1 VFGIV
6 GLAAPDND
14 VLSRNAP
21 AVVVSVVI
29 ALIGLV
35 IALLPARESSARAT
49 RGTAATRW
57 TGRSP
62 RARTA
67 EPAGGWNGTGCHNVG
82 PIVTQT
88 SDPVADGSAA
98 ARLLDVRSLYAE
110 PDALLSPR
118 GQQVVAR
125 FPGAEIIEV
134 PSHWQIPEL
143 HGNSGNVDRWVRV
156 KTETLVLG
164 VKKSLSARPNGR
176 SSDFIAPSTSNGC
189 AMACAYC
196 YVPRR
201 KGYANP
207 ITVFTNID
215 KITRYLRGHVKRQGV
230 KPEPDQVDPHAWVY
244 DIGENSDVSVD
255 ALVSDNVAD
264 LVGTFR
270 DLPTAKASFAT
281 KFVNREL
288 LDLDPQGRTRIRFSL
303 MPETDA
309 KLLDIRTSTIAER
322 IAAIDDFVG
331 AGYEVH
337 LNLSPVV
344 LRESWERDWSELLVR
359 LDDEL
364 GAAFK
369 RQAAA
374 EIIMLTHNRDLH
386 EVNLGWHPKAEDT
399 LWRPELQQAKRSQSG
414 MWNVRYRNDHKREGV
429 QGIQD
434 LIAAHAPWLRVRY
447 AF

>member
-1 VFGIV
+1 
-6 GLAAPDND
+6 
-14 VLSRNAP
+14 
-21 AVVVSVVI
+21 
-29 ALIGLV
+29 
-35 IALLPARESSARAT
+35 
-49 RGTAATRW
+49 
-57 TGRSP
+57 
-62 RARTA
+62 
-67 EPAGGWNGTGCHNVG
+67 
-82 PIVTQT
+82 VTLT
-88 SDPVADGSAA
+88 SEAA
-98 ARLLDVRSLYAE
+98 ASRLLQVSHIYAE
-110 PDALLSPR
+110 PEARDSAR
-118 GQQVVAR
+118 GQQIIDR

-143 HGNSGNVDRWVRV
+143 HGNAGNIDRWVRV

-215 KITRYLRGHVKRQGV
+215 RIARYLRGHVQRQGV

-244 DIGENSDVSVD
+244 DIGENSDCSVD

-264 LVGTFR
+264 LVATFR
-270 DLPTAKASFAT
+270 ELPTAKASFAT
-281 KFVNREL
+281 KFVNRQL
-288 LDLDPQGRTRIRFSL
+288 LELDPQGRTRIRFSL
-303 MPETDA
+303 MPENDS
-309 KLLDIRTSTIAER
+309 KLLDIRTSTIGER
-322 IAAIDDFVG
+322 IAAIDDFVA

-337 LNLSPVV
+337 LNFSPVV
-344 LRESWERDWSELLVR
+344 LREGWERDWAELLVR

-364 GAAFK
+364 GDTFK

-386 EVNLGWHPKAEDT
+386 EVNLGWHPKAEEA
-399 LWRPELQQAKRSQSG
+399 LWRPDLQQAKRSQTG
-414 MWNVRYRNDHKREGV
+414 MWNVRYRNNHKRAGV
-429 QGIQD
+429 QTLQD
-434 LIAAHAPWLRVRY
+434 LISAHAPWLRVRY